1 MAQDKILTLL
11 GFCRKPGTLVFG
23 TEKVTE
29 LIKKGS
35 PCLVMLSK
43 DISPKTEKELRYQAN
58 GKNVAFIRLQFDRET
73 VGHATNTTAGVLATV
88 DEGFA
93 KAFKLETAN
102 SRSKQFCKEETISE

>member
-11 GFCRKPGTLVFG
+11 GFCRKAGKLVFG

-43 DISPKTEKELRYQAN
+43 DISPKTEKELTFIPYFAFAN
-58 GKNVAFIRLQFDRET
+58 RGET
-73 VGHATNTTAGVLATV
+73 EMLVCINY
-88 DEGFA
+88 
-93 KAFKLETAN
+93 
-102 SRSKQFCKEETISE
+102 